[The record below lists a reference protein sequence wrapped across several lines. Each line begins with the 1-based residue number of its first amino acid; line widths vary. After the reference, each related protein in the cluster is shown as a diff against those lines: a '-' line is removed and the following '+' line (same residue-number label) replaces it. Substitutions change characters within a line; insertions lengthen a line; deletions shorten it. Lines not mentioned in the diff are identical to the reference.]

1 MEYKKITQNINFLYL
16 FIMKLYFLYSIAIL
30 LVLWPYAIIANNLR
44 DNLQDRTTQF
54 ENVLSTY
61 SIYLQN
67 K

>member
-1 MEYKKITQNINFLYL
+1 
-16 FIMKLYFLYSIAIL
+16 MKLYFLYSAAIL

-44 DNLQDRTTQF
+44 DNLQDRTNRID
-54 ENVLSTY
+54 NVLSSY

>member
-1 MEYKKITQNINFLYL
+1 
-16 FIMKLYFLYSIAIL
+16 MKLYFLYSIAIL